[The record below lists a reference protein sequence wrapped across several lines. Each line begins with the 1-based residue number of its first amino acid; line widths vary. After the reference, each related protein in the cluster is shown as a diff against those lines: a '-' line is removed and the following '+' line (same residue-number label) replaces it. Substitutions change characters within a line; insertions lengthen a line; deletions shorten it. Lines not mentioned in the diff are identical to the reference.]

1 MKLKILITLLF
12 VGLIDQGCGV
22 RGDPV
27 PPKNAPILGRGQ
39 PTYKGATQDLA
50 FPTVPPV
57 YAPKSKDKEDENE
70 KK

>member
-1 MKLKILITLLF
+1 MKTVKQAMFIALC
-12 VGLIDQGCGV
+12 GLIQACGV

-27 PPKNAPILGRGQ
+27 PPKTAPNMGRGQ
-39 PTYKGATQDLA
+39 PTYGGATKDLA

-57 YAPKSKDKEDENE
+57 YAPKTENKADEE